1 MSNKCRHSHGL
12 NYVLEHPEKYSEEQI
27 EHTKQTNKEFG
38 ELCEKL
44 GVKRGCSFH
53 VKLVNHKKATMGRYR
68 ELFRFTDEH
77 EVCNRTYA
85 FLHELVVM
93 GDYDGWSQWYGGC
106 DKVLQLIKEG
116 VFVLNKE
123 QTKKTSLV

>member
-1 MSNKCRHSHGL
+1 MKKKIRHSHAL
-12 NYVLEHPEKYSEEQI
+12 NYVLEHPKEYSEEQI
-27 EHTKQTNKEFG
+27 EHTKKVNKEFG

-53 VKLVNHKKATMGRYR
+53 VKLVNHKKATMERYR
-68 ELFRFTDEH
+68 ELFRFTKEH
-77 EVCNRTYA
+77 YICNRTYA

-93 GDYDGWSQWYGGC
+93 GEYDGWSQWYGGN
-106 DKVLQLIKEG
+106 DKVLQLLKEG
-116 VFVLNKE
+116 FLVVNVE